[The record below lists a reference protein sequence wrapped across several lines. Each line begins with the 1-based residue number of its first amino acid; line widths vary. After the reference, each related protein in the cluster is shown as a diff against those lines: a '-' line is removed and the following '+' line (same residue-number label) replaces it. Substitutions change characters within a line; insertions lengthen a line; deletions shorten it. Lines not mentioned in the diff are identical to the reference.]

1 MDGFNQGY
9 FLIPS
14 PLKYLENVSRDL
26 PSDSFLSEWYFIIE
40 SKTSFYLVRKPR
52 YLCWGWWKYLQRQE
66 HQLLLVGGFKAL
78 PFLTEFTL
86 VRL

>member
-40 SKTSFYLVRKPR
+40 SKTSFYPVRKPPHSCLSADR
-52 YLCWGWWKYLQRQE
+52 YAGDGGNTCKGRSISSFWWAGSKPC
-66 HQLLLVGGFKAL
+66 
-78 PFLTEFTL
+78 PF
-86 VRL
+86 